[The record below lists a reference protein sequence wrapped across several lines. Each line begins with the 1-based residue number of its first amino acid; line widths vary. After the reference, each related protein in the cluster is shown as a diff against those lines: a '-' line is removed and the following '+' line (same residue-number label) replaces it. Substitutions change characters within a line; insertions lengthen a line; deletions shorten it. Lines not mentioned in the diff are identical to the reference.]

1 MMQKNKLFPT
11 VLNIVSDLL
20 SDMQCVNKQITTC
33 IADGCSSSERG
44 KIDLID
50 KLKTNQKR

>member
-1 MMQKNKLFPT
+1 MQKNKLFPT
-11 VLNIVSDLL
+11 DLNIVSDLL
-20 SDMQCVNKQITTC
+20 SDMQCVNKQITAC